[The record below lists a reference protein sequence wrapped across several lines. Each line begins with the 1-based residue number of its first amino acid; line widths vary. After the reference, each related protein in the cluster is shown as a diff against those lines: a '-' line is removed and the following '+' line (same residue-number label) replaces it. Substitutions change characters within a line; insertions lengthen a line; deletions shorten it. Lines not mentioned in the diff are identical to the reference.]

1 MRRYEKRIKT
11 FKDLNSSSPFHV
23 NLFIKQCYHTVW
35 SVDKIQKVKI
45 QKLQGQKT
53 EEQCFHHEV
62 RDSKKS
68 KFFEQQEVTEFLNSF
83 F

>member
-1 MRRYEKRIKT
+1 MLSYCLKCRQNTE
-11 FKDLNSSSPFHV
+11 
-23 NLFIKQCYHTVW
+23 
-35 SVDKIQKVKI
+35 
-45 QKLQGQKT
+45 KLQGQKT